1 MGVFARWSHPGVC
14 RVLCVGTPPVLRQ
27 QLKTAL
33 DESPSLE
40 LRDPFAMMLPLF
52 DQIIKLYDDSAWR
65 VRDQV
70 RAIEKNRA
78 SHAADFVA
86 MHDISRHAGHLVEV
100 HAATVETMESLL
112 HRQRAIHDGLSSLD
126 KTHKEQSQEYL
137 EFQLQII
144 KSLQR
149 RSLSIQERINS
160 EITLVLCCSHGVLQT
175 ANAWQGDNIIMAT
188 QDNTVMKSIALL
200 TVTFLPA
207 TFISVISRRS
217 IRFRCGVDR
226 RIGTVQH
233 HLFLIRR
240 RELERVQEVLDI
252 LGGCDSIDLV
262 CPGGLVAG
270 ARGDMSAKPVA
281 GAKLKFCW

>member
-1 MGVFARWSHPGVC
+1 MAC
-14 RVLCVGTPPVLRQ
+14 RDWWLTSKQ
-27 QLKTAL
+27 
-33 DESPSLE
+33 
-40 LRDPFAMMLPLF
+40 
-52 DQIIKLYDDSAWR
+52 
-65 VRDQV
+65 
-70 RAIEKNRA
+70 NRA

-112 HRQRAIHDGLSSLD
+112 HRQRAVHDGLSSLD

-137 EFQLQII
+137 KFQLQMI

-160 EITLVLCCSHGVLQT
+160 EITLVLCCSHGVSQT
-175 ANAWQGDNIIMAT
+175 ANAWQAYNIMAT

-207 TFISVISRRS
+207 TFISVISRWS

-226 RIGTVQH
+226 IIGTVQH

-262 CPGGLVAG
+262 CPAGLVAG